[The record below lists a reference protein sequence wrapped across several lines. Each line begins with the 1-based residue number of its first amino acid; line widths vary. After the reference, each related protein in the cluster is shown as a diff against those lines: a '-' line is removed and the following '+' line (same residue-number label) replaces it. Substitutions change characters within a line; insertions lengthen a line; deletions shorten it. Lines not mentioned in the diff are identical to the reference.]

1 MAQGLNRRQ
10 IGVTT
15 AMIDSYGELI
25 FEMSHNKQ
33 SRRGDPI
40 RELDFD
46 AIEATR
52 HERGMSDGQIGEQ
65 IGLSEMQVM
74 YIRAMMERR
83 RFHTNHF
90 QRLLE
95 LGGGKRF
102 REERFTA
109 HEERFQYHD
118 DALALRDAM
127 SFDPARAR
135 HYSEQGWWN
144 NDTLSGLLARHAAG
158 RGDAPAAI
166 QGETIISYADLLH
179 RVDRLAG
186 GLHGLGLG
194 RGDVIAVQLPNVEE
208 YVISYLA
215 IARLGAV
222 MTTLYMPHRER
233 EFETLLGHS
242 RARAL
247 ICLADAGGFPAA
259 QAALNLKLPKL
270 QRVIA
275 IGEPVTGAVPFEDLA
290 GTSTGAD
297 SLDLP
302 LPVAADPMLLL
313 YTSGTT
319 ASPKAVPHN
328 SHTMLGNG
336 RLGVGAHQLGPD
348 DVIMSA
354 PPFGHLFGL
363 YALHMSLHN
372 GAANLLLPSF
382 TPPDLAAA
390 IEAGRATALLAAP
403 AHLAACL
410 GLGLFDKHDCSAL
423 KIVILSGSAVPE
435 EMARAA
441 SAKLPN
447 CEITQLWGMTET
459 QGGLYCRPG
468 DGIEISATSAGR
480 PAPGAE
486 ARIGEDGELQ
496 VRGSMLF
503 PGYFDNPD
511 ANAAAFTHDG
521 WFRSGDLAA
530 QDGNGNFAITGRIK
544 DIINRGGVKYNP
556 REIEDLLDSHPAI
569 AQSAIVPMPDKILGE
584 RACCFAVPT
593 DQGGDPEI
601 SLDTLCAYLLG
612 HGIAKTKLPEHLVL
626 LDEMPL
632 TPTRKIIKGRLPLP
646 ETG

>member
-10 IGVTT
+10 IGVTA

-25 FEMSHNKQ
+25 FGMSHNMQ
-33 SRRGDPI
+33 SRRGDPV

-46 AIEATR
+46 AIEASR
-52 HERGMSDGQIGEQ
+52 DERGMSDGEIAEQ
-65 IGLSEMQVM
+65 IGLSEIQVM
-74 YIRAMMERR
+74 YIRTMMERR

-95 LGGGKRF
+95 LGGGRRF
-102 REERFTA
+102 REERFMP

-127 SFDPARAR
+127 RFDPERAR
-135 HYSEQGWWN
+135 HYADQGWWN
-144 NDTLSGLLARHAAG
+144 NDTLASLLARHAAE
-158 RGDAPAAI
+158 RGTAPAVI
-166 QGETIISYADLLH
+166 QGETVISYADLWD

-194 RGDVIAVQLPNVEE
+194 RGDVIAVQLPNIAE

-215 IARLGAV
+215 IARLGGV

-247 ICLADAGGFPAA
+247 ICLTDAGGFPAA
-259 QAALNLKLPKL
+259 QVALDLDLPKL
-270 QRVIA
+270 QKVIT
-275 IGEPVTGAVPFEDLA
+275 IGEAVAGAVSFADLA
-290 GTSTGAD
+290 NSTASAD
-297 SLDLP
+297 KLDLP

-382 TPPDLAAA
+382 TPPDLAATIA
-390 IEAGRATALLAAP
+390 AGRATALLAAP
-403 AHLAACL
+403 AHMAACL
-410 GLGLFDKHDCSAL
+410 GMGLFDKHDCSAL
-423 KIVILSGSAVPE
+423 KIAILSGSAVPE

-441 SAKLPN
+441 SVKLPN

-511 ANAAAFTHDG
+511 ANAAAFTDDG

-569 AQSAIVPMPDKILGE
+569 AQSAIVPLPDEVLGE
-584 RACCFAVPT
+584 RACCFAVAT
-593 DQGGDPEI
+593 DPAID
-601 SLDTLCAYLLG
+601 LNTLCDYLLS

-646 ETG
+646 KIS

>member
-10 IGVTT
+10 IGVTA
-15 AMIDSYGELI
+15 AMIESYGELI
-25 FEMSHNKQ
+25 FEISHNKQ

-46 AIEATR
+46 AIAASR
-52 HERGMSDGQIGEQ
+52 HERGMSDGQIAER
-65 IGLSEMQVM
+65 IGLSEIQVI
-74 YIRAMMERR
+74 YIRTMMERR

-90 QRLLE
+90 QRLLD

-102 REERFTA
+102 REERFMP

-127 SFDPARAR
+127 AFDPGRAH

-144 NDTLSGLLARHAAG
+144 NDTLSGLLTRHAAE
-158 RGDAPAAI
+158 RGDAPALLI
-166 QGETIISYADLLH
+166 QDKTMISYADLWA

-194 RGDVIAVQLPNVEE
+194 RGDVIAVQLPNVAE

-259 QAALNLKLPKL
+259 QAALSLDLPKL
-270 QRVIA
+270 QSVIA
-275 IGEPVTGAVPFEDLA
+275 IGVPVTGAVPFADLA
-290 GTSTGAD
+290 GTDTGAD
-297 SLDLP
+297 ALGLP
-302 LPVAADPMLLL
+302 QPVAADPMLLL

-363 YALHMSLHN
+363 YALHMSFHI
-372 GAANLLLPSF
+372 GAANLLLPNF

-403 AHLAACL
+403 AHMAACL
-410 GLGLFDKHDCSAL
+410 VLGLFDKHDCSTL
-423 KIVILSGSAVPE
+423 KLAILSGSAVPE
-435 EMARAA
+435 DMARAA

-468 DGIEISATSAGR
+468 DGIEISATSAGQ

-511 ANAAAFTHDG
+511 ANAAAFTPDG
-521 WFRSGDLAA
+521 WFRSGDLAS

-544 DIINRGGVKYNP
+544 EIINRGGVKYNP

-569 AQSAIVPMPDKILGE
+569 SQSAIVPMPDKALGE
-584 RACCFAVPT
+584 RACCFAVSS
-593 DQGGDPEI
+593 DPEI
-601 SLDTLCAYLLG
+601 ELDMLCDYLLS

-646 ETG
+646 VNIDS